1 MVGCYHATVMPAFL
15 VSDTSTLRDK
25 DVKRN
30 GSGAKTQKTKKNQE
44 GLRAKT

>member
-25 DVKRN
+25 EVKRN
-30 GSGAKTQKTKKNQE
+30 GSWGLKKKKTVKKIQE
-44 GLRAKT
+44 GL

>member
-25 DVKRN
+25 EVKRN
-30 GSGAKTQKTKKNQE
+30 GSWGLKKKKKTVKKNQE
-44 GLRAKT
+44 GL